1 MFGKASVSAI
11 PSVVSL
17 VVSWL
22 SVSFTILMNI
32 YEQIYNDYVHACYK
46 FY

>member
-11 PSVVSL
+11 PSVVNL

-22 SVSFTILMNI
+22 SISFTILQNI
-32 YEQIYNDYVHACYK
+32 YEQIYNDYAHARYK